1 MAKKTTP
8 KPDFTPQEARDIK
21 AVVGKLGE
29 ACDNPNGLLVLDSA
43 EAKALRRL
51 ILHLRQQIPNSENRT
66 V

>member
-1 MAKKTTP
+1 MAKEIAAIP
-8 KPDFTPQEARDIK
+8 ALSPQESRDIK